1 MNMIEDKTASSFNN
15 PLWKSFYIPNDTIT
29 RRFKEVLKTYD
40 NLPASFYYDDDIKES
55 FGLPLLELKKTLTK
69 PIKETPLLDKLKNG
83 DYQTEKSKTDYK
95 IVKDINFFIN
105 NLPSF
110 KKYKDQNDLSFIVKN
125 TRLLLL
131 ELLEYYKNKNTSLKT
146 IEGRINGLLR
156 VLYIAFKD
164 KNYLLYQK
172 YSILMLDLL
181 FSHKQDEDKQEL
193 NKNEQER
200 FIPFEV
206 VIKFQK
212 DLLEQYQKNPTYKNN
227 QDLLLISLYRYL
239 PERNELKLL
248 KYTTTKKTD
257 DDYIYIDND
266 DIYLLLN
273 KCKKKHYEFYIDLNE
288 DFKEL
293 AQILKD
299 SYETFKRTYLFTD
312 YNNIKSPI
320 SLQGLYKRMINLF
333 SFTGKRVGVSILRSS
348 YLTYQA
354 EQKRLTV
361 ADKKRLAVL
370 MRTRKDKIDD
380 AYIKILPQ
388 ENKKEVL
395 NNIIENIP
403 TLTNTKQNPKEAY
416 KKQLINNK
424 TYYDKNKD
432 KIIERVKKNQANKPK
447 EEIARKRILYYLN
460 GDETYKDR
468 VKTETLKKYNITLDN
483 GIYK

>member
-1 MNMIEDKTASSFNN
+1 MDNITSSHNN
-15 PLWKSFYIPNDTIT
+15 PLWKSFHIPNDTIT
-29 RRFKEVLKTYD
+29 RRFKEVLKSYQ
-40 NLPASFYYDDDIKES
+40 NLPASFYFDHHIKES

-69 PIKETPLLDKLKNG
+69 PIKQTPLLDKLKNG

-110 KKYKDQNDLSFIVKN
+110 NKYKNENDLSFIVNN

-131 ELLEYYKNKNTSLKT
+131 ELLEYYKNKNISLKT

-156 VLYIAFKD
+156 ILYISFMD
-164 KNYLLYQK
+164 KNYSLYQK

-181 FSHKQDEDKQEL
+181 FLHKQEEDKQKL

-212 DLLEQYQKNPTYKNN
+212 DLLEQYQKNQTYKNN

-248 KYTTTKKTD
+248 KFSTTKKTD

-266 DIYLLLN
+266 NIYLLLN
-273 KCKKKHYEFYIDLNE
+273 KSKKKHDELHLYLND

-293 AQILKD
+293 SQILKD

-312 YNNIKSPI
+312 YNNKNKPI

-380 AYIKILPQ
+380 AYIKILPK
-388 ENKKEVL
+388 ENKKELL
-395 NNIIENIP
+395 NNIIDNIP
-403 TLTNTKQNPKEAY
+403 TLTKGTLKDTYN
-416 KKQLINNK
+416 KQLINNK
-424 TYYDKNKD
+424 TYYNKNKEA
-432 KIIERVKKNQANKPK
+432 IIERVKKNQANKPK

-460 GDETYKDR
+460 GDQTYKDR
-468 VKTETLKKYNITLDN
+468 VKLETLKKYNITLDN

>member
-1 MNMIEDKTASSFNN
+1 MDNITSSYNN

-29 RRFKEVLKTYD
+29 RRFKEVLKSYQ
-40 NLPASFYYDDDIKES
+40 NLPASFYFDDDIKES
-55 FGLPLLELKKTLTK
+55 FGLPLLELKKSIIR
-69 PIKETPLLDKLKNG
+69 PIKEIPLLNKLTNG

-110 KKYKDQNDLSFIVKN
+110 NKYKNVNDLSFIIKN

-131 ELLEYYKNKNTSLKT
+131 ELLEYYKNKNISLKT

-156 VLYIAFKD
+156 ILFIAFND
-164 KNYLLYQK
+164 KNYPLYQK

-181 FSHKQDEDKQEL
+181 FLHKQKEDKQEL

-212 DLLEQYQKNPTYKNN
+212 DLLDQYQKNPTYKNN

-248 KYTTTKKTD
+248 KFSTTKKTD

-266 DIYLLLN
+266 NIYLLLN
-273 KCKKKHYEFYIDLNE
+273 KSKKKHNELHIYLND

-299 SYETFKRTYLFTD
+299 SYETFERTYLFTD
-312 YNNIKSPI
+312 YNNKNKHI

-354 EQKRLTV
+354 EKKRLTV

-388 ENKKEVL
+388 ENKNEVL
-395 NNIIENIP
+395 NNIIENIS
-403 TLTNTKQNPKEAY
+403 TLTNGSLKDTYN
-416 KKQLINNK
+416 KQLINNK
-424 TYYDKNKD
+424 TYYNKNKEA
-432 KIIERVKKNQANKPK
+432 IIERVKKNQASKPK

-460 GDETYKDR
+460 GDQTYKDR
-468 VKTETLKKYNITLDN
+468 VKLETLKKYNIILDN